1 MPRLV
6 GIDFG
11 TTNCCMAFLD
21 QGKPRVILD
30 KERYKLIPS
39 CVYFYKRNEDIRL
52 LVGRAA
58 KSKFVENPFCTIH
71 SIKRFLGKSF
81 ELEEVQQAQE
91 RYFYI
96 IDKDEKAESHQPNIL
111 IRIHEF
117 DLAVSPVEIATY
129 IFRYLKQVAETFL
142 KEPIEE
148 VVITMPTSYQTRYA
162 QAIRQVAE
170 RSGLNIVGM
179 LDEPMATAYAFG
191 YVNRGDH
198 TIAVYDLGG
207 GTFDFAIL
215 RRVPGGYEEIATMG
229 DPWLGGDDFDYT
241 IMQYLIREFKNS
253 TRNRKFA
260 DGKLYKDGIT
270 ITNKDVL
277 RAIKSEAEKAK
288 IALSETET
296 TLIHVS
302 KVIPEIDPNVDL
314 NVKLSRDLLEY
325 IVSDLVE
332 KTITIALDCLENA
345 QTLVPNL
352 KLDALLLV
360 GGQSRM
366 PKIKQRLREVFGD
379 IIYDQILP
387 EEAVAIGAA
396 IYGNV
401 QKALQKKKAQQ
412 S

>member
-1 MPRLV
+1 MPRLI

-11 TTNCCMAFLD
+11 TTNCCMAYLD

-81 ELEEVQQAQE
+81 EMEEVQQAQE

-96 IDKDEKAESHQPNIL
+96 IDKDEKAETHQPNIL

-117 DLAVSPVEIATY
+117 DLSVTPVEIATY

-142 KEPIEE
+142 KEPVEE
-148 VVITMPTSYQTRYA
+148 IVITMPTSYQTRYA

-170 RSGLNIVGM
+170 RSGLNIIGM

-191 YVNRGDH
+191 YINRGDH

-229 DPWLGGDDFDYT
+229 DPWLGGDDFDYA

-253 TRNRKFA
+253 TRNRRFA
-260 DGKLYKDGIT
+260 DGKVYKDGIA

-277 RAIKSEAEKAK
+277 RAIKTEAEKAK

-345 QTLVPNL
+345 QTLVPKL